1 MEVYINNELNIALT
15 FIATVILYS
24 LIWYIVELFMIGKTN
39 ENVVDTVMVL
49 IFSALYTLS
58 KLG

>member
-39 ENVVDTVMVL
+39 ENVVDTVIVL